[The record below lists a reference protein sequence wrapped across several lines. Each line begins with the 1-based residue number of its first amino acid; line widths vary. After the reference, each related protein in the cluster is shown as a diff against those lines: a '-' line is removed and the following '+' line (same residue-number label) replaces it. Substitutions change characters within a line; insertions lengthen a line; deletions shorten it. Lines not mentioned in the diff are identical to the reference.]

1 MLASGIEAAKRRA
14 KIDLHVAAHGP
25 AQVLEPLDECCVSFL
40 SIPFDSAAREHNN
53 TPCPLAL
60 LRASNERPRHSSA
73 ETRNEF
79 PSPHVRPRFR
89 EGIVAILKVAT
100 EGLKPTPLR
109 CAMSQMGQECRIGA
123 VRNISA
129 LGPRADVG
137 ADVVERPLCAIA
149 AVSRCSNKCAEVSA

>member
-1 MLASGIEAAKRRA
+1 MPTNGIEAAKPRA
-14 KIDLHVAAHGP
+14 KIDLHVAAYGP

-89 EGIVAILKVAT
+89 EGIVAILKGAT
-100 EGLKPTPLR
+100 EGLKPTQLR
-109 CAMSQMGQECRIGA
+109 CAMSQLGHSRRFGCFGQQSVCPLRI
-123 VRNISA
+123 RK
-129 LGPRADVG
+129 
-137 ADVVERPLCAIA
+137 RPNLCAA
-149 AVSRCSNKCAEVSA
+149 AK

>member
-1 MLASGIEAAKRRA
+1 MLCF
-14 KIDLHVAAHGP
+14 VP
-25 AQVLEPLDECCVSFL
+25 V
-40 SIPFDSAAREHNN
+40 PFDSAAREHNN

-89 EGIVAILKVAT
+89 EGIVAILKGAT

-109 CAMSQMGQECRIGA
+109 CAMSQLGQTRSFG
-123 VRNISA
+123 
-129 LGPRADVG
+129 DVG
-137 ADVVERPLCAIA
+137 SMSGLPE
-149 AVSRCSNKCAEVSA
+149 SGHG